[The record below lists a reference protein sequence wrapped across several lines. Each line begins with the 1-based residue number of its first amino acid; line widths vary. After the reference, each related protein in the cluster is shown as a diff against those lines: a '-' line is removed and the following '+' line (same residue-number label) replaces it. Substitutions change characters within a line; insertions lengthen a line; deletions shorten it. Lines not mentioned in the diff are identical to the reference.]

1 MFNFVYQCVE
11 QTDVVG
17 SVVGSLLGL
26 YSHRYNN
33 GQNVRI
39 LYLWYSVCV
48 ADNNALSSFVQHKA
62 S

>member
-17 SVVGSLLGL
+17 SVVGSLFGL
-26 YSHRYNN
+26 
-33 GQNVRI
+33 
-39 LYLWYSVCV
+39 YSVCV